1 MLIRQ
6 YILFSLLS
14 LAAQVCLSNA
24 TAIDA
29 PDDNRLQLLH
39 SRYAAFPVNKR
50 YTDTALQ
57 GDGYAFLNDNDR
69 LLDKLK
75 NIYDEGLALQ
85 GRSRGLLVIPG
96 DEVALVEQ
104 LERAADDKTSFAAGG
119 RFALLTKNKNWIIVG
134 GSEFT
139 GSGRFIY
146 DEDDATRLRFATVV
160 GLFSFGQ
167 LQSHMDVSALWTNYL
182 GVNHRFQFD
191 AMPNTHFGITTK
203 IQNISVIERS
213 ISVSEYE
220 ESKLFDRGRDI
231 NNNIQLN
238 ADLGVEHYAGPWTL
252 GLQIDDIYQQ
262 SMKGVEGTIYQ
273 QRSRI
278 SSNII
283 YTNSWTS
290 LQLSADLTPQKGFG
304 ELNSRRRYEL
314 STILPVSNRVDIVLG
329 YQWFDSDNDSD
340 LPSAGLRYRLGELL
354 RIDAQF
360 SYAGPREF
368 GGGVSLQLPL

>member
-1 MLIRQ
+1 MRIRQ

-14 LAAQVCLSNA
+14 LTAQACLSNS

-39 SRYAAFPVNKR
+39 SRYAAFPAHND
-50 YTDTALQ
+50 YADTSLQ

-69 LLDKLK
+69 LLDTLK

-85 GRSRGLLVIPG
+85 GKSRGLLIIPG

-104 LERAADDKTSFAAGG
+104 LERAADDKTSFAADGH
-119 RFALLTKNKNWIIVG
+119 FALLTKNKNWVIVG

-146 DEDDATRLRFATVV
+146 DEDDATRLRFATVFS
-160 GLFSFGQ
+160 LFSFGD
-167 LQSHMDVSALWTNYL
+167 LQSHMKVSALWTNYL
-182 GVNHRFQFD
+182 GVNHRFQFE
-191 AMPNTHFGITTK
+191 AMPNTYFGVTTK
-203 IQNISVIERS
+203 IQNISVIERN

-220 ESKLFDRGRDI
+220 ESKLFDQGRDI
-231 NNNIQLN
+231 KNNIQLN
-238 ADLGVEHYAGPWTL
+238 ADLGIEHYAGPWTF

-262 SMKGVEGTIYQ
+262 SMKGVEGTRYQ

-283 YTNSWTS
+283 YTNNWTS
-290 LQLSADLTPQKGFG
+290 LQLCTDLTPQKGFG

-314 STILPVSNRVDIVLG
+314 SSALPVSNRVDIVLG
-329 YQWFDSDNDSD
+329 YQWFDSDNDSN
-340 LPSAGLRYRLGELL
+340 LPSAGLRYRLGEQL

>member
-1 MLIRQ
+1 M
-6 YILFSLLS
+6 
-14 LAAQVCLSNA
+14 
-24 TAIDA
+24 
-29 PDDNRLQLLH
+29 
-39 SRYAAFPVNKR
+39 NKR

-119 RFALLTKNKNWIIVG
+119 HFTLLTQNKNWIIVG

-238 ADLGVEHYAGPWTL
+238 ADLGIEHYAGPWTL

-304 ELNSRRRYEL
+304 ELSSRRRYEL